1 MYAVSEAFLEA
12 MKKPVQHSQ
21 LRGNVKASAW
31 NYYFT
36 EDNIL
41 KGSFKLTN
49 QCSGNDNVEIG
60 SVYIGELTVTFVNL
74 SMQRYSLKDAIITPT
89 YYLKTDD
96 GFEPVP
102 LGVFRIDDASWTTWG
117 VEVTAY
123 DNMILFDKKLS
134 MSSSTGHL
142 YDFITLACRS
152 CGVQLGMTEAE
163 VNALP
168 NGMATLAVYP
178 ENDIETYRDL
188 VSWCA
193 QTAGAYATIDRNGRL
208 VLRKY
213 GVDPVDT
220 IDDYNRLTGAKFS
233 DYETRYTGMSCVNIS
248 EKTTTYYSVG
258 YDDGLTYNLGSN
270 PLLQFGTE
278 EVILANRTAVL
289 NALAVIKYVPC
300 EVTMIGTP
308 AYDVGD
314 ILVFSDGIADG
325 EKISCITKFD
335 WTYGGGYSITCV
347 GQNPALASAR
357 SKTDKD
363 ITGLLNSSDENSMKY
378 YNYLNAAEL
387 NIGDGEKKEVI
398 IFDYITTKNT
408 HIDFH
413 AEIKFTM
420 DTTEIEDENEYTEN
434 DGIVKVSYY
443 IDGEEVADYHPI
455 DTYTDGVY
463 LLHLLKT
470 WYSSGNLLSRF
481 TVRIELLGGSMFIE
495 QGDCRAYIAGQGLV
509 GEEGWDGTV
518 HVDQKV
524 VRRDFGTIIKDFEE
538 TIENSNTTPEEGGM
552 NQQITKTNFMKT
564 IFKQFSD
571 AVSGSMLHRFSVPY
585 NATQMDTSGISNDGS
600 VWFNTDVSTDGTVT
614 TPDCDVSSI
623 IRINSHH
630 QDNSGDVTYLVSFD
644 SGVTWYSYSGG
655 FVVYTSGYGMTE
667 GVMKAITQ
675 EEWGAMIANNTV
687 MVKAILRGN
696 ATLTDIQIFT
706 EVYQ

>member
-1 MYAVSEAFLEA
+1 MYAVSDAFLEA

-21 LRGNVKASAW
+21 LRGNIKASAW

-36 EDNIL
+36 EENIQ
-41 KGSFKLTN
+41 KGSFNLTN

-60 SVYIGELTVTFVNL
+60 TVYVGELTATFINL
-74 SMQRYSLKDAIITPT
+74 GMQRYSLKDGIITPT

-96 GFEPVP
+96 GYEPVP
-102 LGVFRIDDASWTTWG
+102 LGVYRINEANWTAWG
-117 VEVTAY
+117 VEITAY
-123 DNMILFDKKLS
+123 DNMVLFDKRLT
-134 MSSSTGHL
+134 MNSSSGRL
-142 YDFITLACRS
+142 YDFLSLACKS

-168 NGMATLAVYP
+168 NGMNTLAVYP

-193 QTAGAYATIDRNGRL
+193 QTAGAYATMDREGKL

-220 IDDYNRLTGAKFS
+220 IDNYNRLTGAKFS
-233 DYETRYTGMSCVNIS
+233 DFETRYTGMSCVNIA

-278 EVILANRTAVL
+278 EVILANRMAVL

-363 ITGLLNSSDENSMKY
+363 ISGLMSESDEDSMKY

-387 NIGDGEKKEVI
+387 TITDGSWKNVI
-398 IFDYITTKNT
+398 VFNYITTKAT

-420 DTTEIEDENEYTEN
+420 DTTEIEDEDEYTEN
-434 DGIVKVSYY
+434 DGIVKVTYY
-443 IDGEEVADYHPI
+443 IDDEEVTDYHPM

-470 WYSSGNLLSRF
+470 WYSSGNLLTTF
-481 TVRIELLGGSMFIE
+481 TVRIELEGGTMFIE

-509 GEEGWDGTV
+509 GEDGWDGSV
-518 HVDQKV
+518 RVDQNV

-538 TIENSNTTPEEGGM
+538 AVESSNTTPEEGGM
-552 NQQITKTNFMKT
+552 NQQVTKTNFMRT
-564 IFKQFSD
+564 MLKQFSESI
-571 AVSGSMLHRFSVPY
+571 SGSALHRFSVPY

-600 VWFNTDVSTDGTVT
+600 VWFNTDASIDGTVT
-614 TPDCDVSSI
+614 TPDCAVSSI
-623 IRINSHH
+623 IRISSYH

-644 SGVTWYSYSGG
+644 SGATWYSYSGG

-667 GVMKAITQ
+667 GVMVAITQ
-675 EEWGAMIANNTV
+675 AEWATMITNGSI
-687 MVKAILRGN
+687 MVRAILRSN
-696 ATLTDIQIFT
+696 ATLADIQIYT